1 MRSPRCWAAAA
12 GKDEDITLTQT
23 DIRHLQLAKGAIC
36 SVVMILQRV
45 MKVADA
51 EIAELMLCGG
61 FGNYINTESA
71 VRIRLLPELP
81 LDRITYYGNAA
92 ALGAQMALL
101 SETERAR
108 ADRLAREIAHV
119 SLASQPDFQ
128 DVFVE
133 ALRFQDNGAVGA
145 RVAAGSEV
153 AG

>member
-1 MRSPRCWAAAA
+1 M
-12 GKDEDITLTQT
+12 TLQ
-23 DIRHLQLAKGAIC
+23 K
-36 SVVMILQRV
+36 VMGI
-45 MKVADA
+45 ADA
-51 EIAELMLCGG
+51 EIAEMMLCGG

-92 ALGAQMALL
+92 ALGAQMTLL
-101 SETERAR
+101 SETERTR
-108 ADRLAREIAHV
+108 ADSLAREIAHV

-133 ALRFQDNGAVGA
+133 ALRFQDNGEIGA
-145 RVAAGSEV
+145 RVPAESEV